1 MKRAMPVTIK
11 TELKEKS
18 VKRRTFLGCITCR
31 NRKVKCDGC
40 RPKCHRCEKASRE
53 CLGYGFKLKFIDPM
67 TLSNDGSLEV
77 IQIQA
82 ESDKS
87 NLAKRQQLDLM
98 KFPASQTYTT
108 FHELDIKLEELD
120 ENNFDGRDL
129 YAGPF
134 GLFASGNYSNRVH
147 STFTALKIDP
157 RSFNQNLQ
165 LQVNDQSNHISS
177 LANGNMLI
185 SEKLP
190 SISAI
195 IGMNRRDSDKSSPG
209 SPISRILPLVP
220 ALELHHQR
228 IKLQEASDLLCNSIS
243 YSSNPEK
250 RNFGYSLRDGEIIPK
265 PIWIHPRLEIDA
277 ILTYQTLVGS
287 ADAVTSSWDAMKKVI
302 FAEKFSTSSE
312 LRNRITDKMQL
323 QQSEIDSSLKKCI
336 NEVIR
341 ALNRGEQS
349 TVPISSFTA
358 LLRSQRVQELIRLFV
373 KSQPS
378 VLILSYSG
386 CVFDTIVIPLLYKI
400 VGELMVFEC
409 SVGLPGD
416 YMGKVSEHGIEFR
429 DYCDVLKRTYCM
441 VALSITSFSQYKVL
455 FNEYGIYDGS
465 LNLFKCYIAFRE
477 MSLVNLSVLIKPLIL
492 PSNNSRIN
500 VTNSNLVQ
508 RLIKVGLIKEL
519 VLTLILA
526 IYQDSN
532 VDIIV
537 NYSLLYGVLESLKSH
552 YQSSEKNDREMDEIW
567 EWLRYLLIFFKSCS
581 KIDFENYEINEEGF
595 EDVRSDY
602 NLIKRFEFN
611 DYFEQNEFNRIEI
624 KSNMDEKSKADFLSD
639 SNDYEES
646 LSNDS
651 DSEEESDDE
660 FFEDDTKLEI
670 PKRLAKRPNIVDKP
684 PRSFTVRFH
693 FSEDQCDRGD
703 CSSENEDNQNVDCC
717 SGTIEEEIGDQQL
730 KVHGFKTISEKN
742 SSHKNF
748 TSQEEDKENQT
759 NTRNSVGI
767 QHAKAVA
774 LGKLNSDVRNG
785 EDTHQEVK
793 KRNVK
798 MQQGSHQIGA
808 QNVTPNKKG
817 VEVNVLTGLA
827 TSQPDMSLNEREQ
840 LSHKKG
846 KIQVPHP
853 SSISWETTE
862 GRPSSIELSFGIPV
876 SLLRLIERAVKLAD
890 HKNWCLRKTI
900 FPRNFPK
907 FCCDL
912 EEDLINWKLEWDL
925 YTENRTKGGELQFH
939 SLFHKALYHLAV
951 SFYNTT
957 LMFFFRLIKEIDPT
971 LLQNHVTS
979 TITHLE
985 QLRDLSLRSDFLKD
999 MKLFPP
1005 FWCFFI
1011 SGSDAIAPELR
1022 HRFDE
1027 VARKMFVAGNKWIGK
1042 QIMMEIWRTEND
1054 GNSEICGGNSWLD
1067 VLKDWEVSGFN

>member
-1 MKRAMPVTIK
+1 MTI
-11 TELKEKS
+11 
-18 VKRRTFLGCITCR
+18 
-31 NRKVKCDGC
+31 
-40 RPKCHRCEKASRE
+40 
-53 CLGYGFKLKFIDPM
+53 
-67 TLSNDGSLEV
+67 SNDGSLSV
-77 IQIQA
+77 MQIQV
-82 ESDKS
+82 ERDKS
-87 NLAKRQQLDLM
+87 NLAKRQQLELM
-98 KFPASQTYTT
+98 KFPTSQTYTT

-120 ENNFDGRDL
+120 ENKFDGHDL

-134 GLFASGNYSNRVH
+134 GLFASDSYHNSVNHAPAVPKLNSWASN
-147 STFTALKIDP
+147 FK
-157 RSFNQNLQ
+157 QNFQQ
-165 LQVNDQSNHISS
+165 LSGQTNLTN
-177 LANGNMLI
+177 NLI
-185 SEKLP
+185 GADVSINEKLP

-195 IGMNRRDSDKSSPG
+195 IGNNKNRFDKSPPG
-209 SPISRILPLVP
+209 SSISRILPLVP

-228 IKLQEASDLLCNSIS
+228 IKQQEASDLISNSIS
-243 YSSNPEK
+243 YSSFSEK
-250 RNFGYSLRDGEIIPK
+250 KNFGLSLNSSEIIPK

-287 ADAVTSSWDAMKKVI
+287 ADAVTNSWDLMKRVI
-302 FAEKFSTSSE
+302 FAEKYNTLSE
-312 LRNRITDKMQL
+312 LKNRIIDKMKL
-323 QQSEIDSSLKKCI
+323 QQSEIDFTLKKYI

-386 CVFDTIVIPLLYKI
+386 CVFDTIVIPLLFKI
-400 VGELMVFEC
+400 VGEMTVFEC

-465 LNLFKCYIAFRE
+465 LNLFRCYIAFRE
-477 MSLVNLSVLIKPLIL
+477 MSLVNLSVLIKPLML
-492 PSNNSRIN
+492 PPNNSKIH
-500 VTNSNLVQ
+500 VTNSNLVH

-537 NYSLLYGVLESLKSH
+537 NYGLLYGVLHGLKIH

-567 EWLRYLLIFFKSCS
+567 QWFRYLLIFFKSCS
-581 KIDFENYEINEEGF
+581 KIDFENYQIDEEGF

-611 DYFEQNEFNRIEI
+611 DYFEQNEFNKIEI
-624 KSNMDEKSKADFLSD
+624 ESNTCDKSRADPLSD
-639 SNDYEES
+639 PVDNEDS
-646 LSNDS
+646 LNNDS
-651 DSEEESDDE
+651 DSEEESDDD
-660 FFEDDTKLEI
+660 FFEDDVKLEI

-693 FSEDQCDRGD
+693 FPEGQGDQGDGSSEDDDNHSLDCFSGAVDRENGSQQSKVPGYNIID
-703 CSSENEDNQNVDCC
+703 GNDPIRTKLAVQEDSGGETNITGKNIGNHHTKAIASSKTNTSVVNAEDIHQELKERSVKAQQ
-717 SGTIEEEIGDQQL
+717 EIQQ
-730 KVHGFKTISEKN
+730 IRAE
-742 SSHKNF
+742 NF
-748 TSQEEDKENQT
+748 T
-759 NTRNSVGI
+759 
-767 QHAKAVA
+767 A
-774 LGKLNSDVRNG
+774 
-785 EDTHQEVK
+785 
-793 KRNVK
+793 
-798 MQQGSHQIGA
+798 
-808 QNVTPNKKG
+808 NKNG

-827 TSQPDMSLNEREQ
+827 TSQSNMSLNEREQ
-840 LSHKKG
+840 LSLKKG

-862 GRPSSIELSFGIPV
+862 GRPSSIELSFGIPI
-876 SLLRLIERAVKLAD
+876 SLLQLIERAVKLAD
-890 HKNWCLRKTI
+890 HKNWCLRKII

-912 EEDLINWKLEWDL
+912 EEDLINWKLEWNL
-925 YTENRTKGGELQFH
+925 YTENRTKDGELQFH
-939 SLFHKALYHLAV
+939 SLFHKALYHLIV

-957 LMFFFRLIKEIDPT
+957 LIFFFRLIKEIDPT
-971 LLQNHVTS
+971 LLQNHVIS

-1042 QIMMEIWRTEND
+1042 QIMMEIWRTENMAEND
-1054 GNSEICGGNSWLD
+1054 GNSEISGGNSWLD